1 MQVSEILGLLHALEH
16 DPPLAIEL
24 GDERWRQARADGL
37 SLDPP
42 TKSWRGACRNSR
54 SALDLGGSELLTLR
68 NPSSKGHFVD
78 AIVAYGGQD
87 AGGVR

>member
-1 MQVSEILGLLHALEH
+1 MVDTSVGSGIHPFAATWRHG
-16 DPPLAIEL
+16 AIRPE
-24 GDERWRQARADGL
+24 GL